1 MPFPAP
7 HSAGAA
13 APAGGGA
20 STVGGPAGGSRPWWA
35 RPALY
40 GGAGL
45 LVLVVLAASETVRYS
60 AFAGA
65 AMVFRPATVLPFLAT
80 VLLVAGARRA
90 AGFPPAA
97 GSAPEAASPP
107 VRTVRTGVIAG
118 LGAAGVLV
126 TILKVVETIRPELDE
141 YTVRSRFDHGSWI
154 VSVIGVAAIVLGLVL
169 VLLRGLPDPD
179 AAGRWR
185 AVAYGVAYGVVP
197 GASAYTA
204 IWWTWFGDRG
214 DGRDTPTFLILSAL
228 PQWREA
234 PTAGMVLGLAAGWVV
249 AMVAAAF
256 GGRALGEAVPPP
268 ARPVLHRAGA
278 VTLAAAGAVLVYF
291 MQVERG
297 FMMDR
302 TSTPDDPTLMRSATR
317 LWANTVGDVHP
328 GMLTFLL
335 LGAGA
340 AAAALVVVRSRSGGS
355 QPLR

>member
-1 MPFPAP
+1 
-7 HSAGAA
+7 
-13 APAGGGA
+13 
-20 STVGGPAGGSRPWWA
+20 V

-45 LVLVVLAASETVRYS
+45 LTLVVLAASETVRYS

-80 VLLVAGARRA
+80 VLLVAGSRRA
-90 AGFPPAA
+90 APSPPAA
-97 GSAPEAASPP
+97 TA
-107 VRTVRTGVIAG
+107 RTGVIAG
-118 LGAAGVLV
+118 LGAAAVLV
-126 TILKVVETIRPELDE
+126 TILKVVETLRPELYE
-141 YTVRSRFDHGSWI
+141 HTVRSRFDHGSWI
-154 VSVIGVAAIVLGLVL
+154 VSVIGVAAIVAGLVL
-169 VLLRGLPDPD
+169 VLFRGLPDPD
-179 AAGRWR
+179 ASGRWR
-185 AVAYGVAYGVVP
+185 AVAYGFAYGVVP
-197 GASAYTA
+197 GASAYTV
-204 IWWTWFGDRG
+204 IWWTWFGNRQA
-214 DGRDTPTFLILSAL
+214 GRDTPLFVILSAL
-228 PQWREA
+228 PRWRET
-234 PTAGMVLGLAAGWVV
+234 PTTGMVLGLAAGWVV
-249 AMVAAAF
+249 AMVAATF

-278 VTLAAAGAVLVYF
+278 LTLAAAGAVLVYF

-302 TSTPDDPTLMRSATR
+302 DVSEDDPTLMRSATR

-340 AAAALVVVRSRSGGS
+340 AAAALVVVRSRNGGS